1 MKILTIA
8 IKKQLQN
15 LVYLLKITFTHIV
28 AQSILVSHAIVLW
41 SRLTQV

>member
-15 LVYLLKITFTHIV
+15 LVFLLKITFTHIV
-28 AQSILVSHAIVLW
+28 AQSVLVSHCYSSVEPIY
-41 SRLTQV
+41 